1 MREQFKSAPNDYS
14 IENLNNCCIQLSL
27 GLENDISLI
36 CSVFPKFWVK
46 L

>member
-1 MREQFKSAPNDYS
+1 MREQFKSAPND
-14 IENLNNCCIQLSL
+14 LNNCSIQLSL

-36 CSVFPKFWVK
+36 CSVSPNFWVN